1 MVIDFGENIMSIL
14 MVLGSIASVIFIL
27 VMALILYSATQ
38 VIRQRRQQM
47 KEWSR
52 NHTNVGG
59 KGGTI
64 I

>member
-27 VMALILYSATQ
+27 AMALILYSVTQ
-38 VIRQRRQQM
+38 VIRQRRQM

>member
-27 VMALILYSATQ
+27 VMAFILYSATQ
-38 VIRQRRQQM
+38 VIRQRRQM

-59 KGGTI
+59 KGGWI
-64 I
+64 

>member
-1 MVIDFGENIMSIL
+1 MIIDFGENIMSIL

-27 VMALILYSATQ
+27 VMALILYSVTQ
-38 VIRQRRQQM
+38 VIRQRRQM

-59 KGGTI
+59 KGGWI
-64 I
+64 

>member
-27 VMALILYSATQ
+27 AMAMILYSVTQ
-38 VIRQRRQQM
+38 VIRQRRQM

-52 NHTNVGG
+52 NHTNVGN
-59 KGGTI
+59 KEAH
-64 I
+64 

>member
-27 VMALILYSATQ
+27 VMALILYSFTQ
-38 VIRQRRQQM
+38 VIRQHRQM
-47 KEWSR
+47 KEEWSR

-59 KGGTI
+59 KGGWI
-64 I
+64 

>member
-14 MVLGSIASVIFIL
+14 LVLGSIASVIFIL

-38 VIRQRRQQM
+38 VIRQRRQM

>member
-27 VMALILYSATQ
+27 AMALISYSVTQ
-38 VIRQRRQQM
+38 VIRQRRQM

>member
-27 VMALILYSATQ
+27 VMALILYSVTQ
-38 VIRQRRQQM
+38 VIRQRRQM

-52 NHTNVGG
+52 KHTNVGG
-59 KGGTI
+59 KGGWI
-64 I
+64 

>member
-14 MVLGSIASVIFIL
+14 MMLGSIASVIFIL
-27 VMALILYSATQ
+27 VMALILYSVTQ
-38 VIRQRRQQM
+38 VIRQRRQM

>member
-1 MVIDFGENIMSIL
+1 MVIDFGENIMIIL
-14 MVLGSIASVIFIL
+14 MVLGSIASAIFIM
-27 VMALILYSATQ
+27 VMALILYSVTQ
-38 VIRQRRQQM
+38 VIRQRRQM

>member
-1 MVIDFGENIMSIL
+1 MVIDFGENIMIIL
-14 MVLGSIASVIFIL
+14 MVLGSIASVIFIM
-27 VMALILYSATQ
+27 VMALILYSVTQ
-38 VIRQRRQQM
+38 VIRQRRQM

>member
-27 VMALILYSATQ
+27 AMALILYSVTQ
-38 VIRQRRQQM
+38 VIRQRRQM

-52 NHTNVGG
+52 KHTNVGG
-59 KGGTI
+59 KEVH
-64 I
+64 

>member
-38 VIRQRRQQM
+38 VIRQRRRM

>member
-27 VMALILYSATQ
+27 VMALILYSVTQ
-38 VIRQRRQQM
+38 VIRQRRQM

>member
-27 VMALILYSATQ
+27 VMALILYSVTQ
-38 VIRQRRQQM
+38 VIRQRRQM

-59 KGGTI
+59 KGGWI
-64 I
+64 

>member
-14 MVLGSIASVIFIL
+14 IVVGSIASVLIIL
-27 VMALILYSATQ
+27 CLALISYSVTQ
-38 VIRQRRQQM
+38 VIRQRRQM

-59 KGGTI
+59 KGGWI
-64 I
+64 

>member
-14 MVLGSIASVIFIL
+14 MVLGSIPLVIFNL
-27 VMALILYSATQ
+27 VMALILYSVTQ
-38 VIRQRRQQM
+38 VIRQRRQM

-59 KGGTI
+59 KGGWI
-64 I
+64 